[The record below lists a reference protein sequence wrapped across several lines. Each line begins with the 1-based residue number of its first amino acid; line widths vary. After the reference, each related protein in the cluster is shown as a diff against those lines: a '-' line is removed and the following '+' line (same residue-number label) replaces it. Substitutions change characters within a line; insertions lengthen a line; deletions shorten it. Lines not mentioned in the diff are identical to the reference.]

1 MKITVLYFARL
12 REVFGLSSETLTLPD
27 GASVNALLEILRQR
41 GEVWA
46 ENLAANRAF
55 RVAVNQDVVTGDAL
69 LSEGAEV
76 AVFPPV
82 LIIEY
87 TEFDFVIDHAIFIN
101 ASPMIFI
108 VVDYYG
114 ARFVSFV
121 IGCPESDFVI
131 D

>member
-82 LIIEY
+82 
-87 TEFDFVIDHAIFIN
+87 T
-101 ASPMIFI
+101 
-108 VVDYYG
+108 G
-114 ARFVSFV
+114 
-121 IGCPESDFVI
+121 G
-131 D
+131 

>member
-1 MKITVLYFARL
+1 MLLFHVQNIILSIVLRILARVL
-12 REVFGLSSETLTLPD
+12 AFTFEGSLSFPHIQHAFDLLIAGGGGQTDFG
-27 GASVNALLEILRQR
+27 
-41 GEVWA
+41 
-46 ENLAANRAF
+46 
-55 RVAVNQDVVTGDAL
+55 
-69 LSEGAEV
+69 V

-82 LIIEY
+82 LIIDY

>member
-55 RVAVNQDVVTGDAL
+55 RVAVNQDVVTGDVL

-82 LIIEY
+82 
-87 TEFDFVIDHAIFIN
+87 T
-101 ASPMIFI
+101 
-108 VVDYYG
+108 G
-114 ARFVSFV
+114 
-121 IGCPESDFVI
+121 G
-131 D
+131 